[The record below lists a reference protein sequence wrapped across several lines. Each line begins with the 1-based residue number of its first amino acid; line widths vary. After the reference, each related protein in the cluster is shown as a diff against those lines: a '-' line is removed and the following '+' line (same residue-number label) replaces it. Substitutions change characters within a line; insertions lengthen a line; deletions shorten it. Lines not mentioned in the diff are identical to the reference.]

1 MNEHDK
7 IKILIVNDSLTVRMI
22 LSEIVLSNKKMQISA
37 VARDGLEGLTKL
49 RIEKPDVIL
58 VDLEMPNMDG
68 LTFIQNAVSHDK
80 TIPII
85 VTSSYSQEGS
95 RVIFDALEAGALDF
109 VSMSDNIV
117 KNKQQFQEEL
127 FTKIEIAAKSN
138 PEVLIPE
145 KILSIKPIKKQK
157 GKDGTAS
164 KVIVI
169 GASTGGP
176 KTLCDIVSK
185 LPGDLPAGLLIVQH
199 MPSNFT
205 AKFAQRLDEI
215 SEFSITEAKDGDS
228 IRIGRGLVA
237 PGDYHMEIRSS
248 QCVSLSKD
256 HKRFGV
262 RPAVN
267 VSMITASE
275 IYGENAIGV
284 LLTGMGQ
291 DGAFG
296 MKMIRKRGGQTIA
309 QDESTSIVFGMPKAA
324 KDLDAV
330 DKMLPLDEI
339 PSEIV
344 RMVNA

>member
-1 MNEHDK
+1 MNEHNK
-7 IKILIVNDSLTVRMI
+7 IQILIVNDSLVVRMMLSEMI
-22 LSEIVLSNKKMQISA
+22 LSDKRMQVSA
-37 VARDGLEGLTKL
+37 VARDGLEGLAKL
-49 RIEKPDVIL
+49 KAAKPDVIL

-68 LTFIQNAVSHDK
+68 LAFIQNVVSQDK

-85 VTSSYSQEGS
+85 VISSYSQEGS

-109 VSMSDNIV
+109 ISLSDNV
-117 KNKQQFQEEL
+117 ENKQQFQEEL
-127 FTKIEIAAKSN
+127 FAKIETAVKSN

-157 GKDGTAS
+157 GNAGTAS

-185 LPGDLPAGLLIVQH
+185 LPGNLPAGLLIVQH
-199 MPSNFT
+199 MPGNFT
-205 AKFAQRLDEI
+205 TKFAQRLDEI
-215 SEFSITEAKDGDS
+215 SEFSISEAKDGDS
-228 IRIGRGLVA
+228 IQTGKGLVA
-237 PGDYHMEIRSS
+237 PGGYHMEIKPS
-248 QCVSLSKD
+248 QCVSLSTG

-330 DKMLPLDEI
+330 DKLLPLDQI

-344 RMVNA
+344 RMVYA

>member
-1 MNEHDK
+1 MNEQDR
-7 IKILIVNDSLTVRMI
+7 IKVLIINDSLTVRMI
-22 LSEIVLSNKKMQISA
+22 LSEIILSNKKMQVSG
-37 VARDGLEGLTKL
+37 VARDGLEGLTKMKL
-49 RIEKPDVIL
+49 DKPHVIL

-68 LTFIQNAVSHDK
+68 LTFIQNAVIHDK
-80 TIPII
+80 TTPII

-109 VSMSDNIV
+109 VSLSDSITQNR
-117 KNKQQFQEEL
+117 QHFQDEL
-127 FTKIEIAAKSN
+127 FAKIEVASKSN

-157 GKDGTAS
+157 GKIGTAS

-176 KTLCDIVSK
+176 KTLCDIISK
-185 LPGDLPAGLLIVQH
+185 LPGDLPAGLLIIQH

-215 SEFSITEAKDGDS
+215 SEFNISEAKDGDS
-228 IRIGRGLVA
+228 IQTGKGLLA
-237 PGDYHMEIRSS
+237 PGDYHMEINSS
-248 QCVSLSKD
+248 QCVSLNKD

-275 IYGENAIGV
+275 IYGENAVGV

-309 QDESTSIVFGMPKAA
+309 QDESTSIVYGMPKAA

-330 DKMLPLDEI
+330 DKILPLDQI
-339 PSEIV
+339 PAEIV
-344 RMVNA
+344 RMVTA